1 MDKDKIEL
9 PLLKGSDREKAIPLA
24 VVFGIIGMLVIVLI
38 GCLSLTIKGE
48 YTLTYSDKSKLDYN
62 VYLKENDYFPTPYLP
77 KDQQYVSSLIDYIDA
92 DFNYSFKSEENIGIE
107 YSYYVKASVRVDNAD
122 GKNIFKEDENLVEK
136 TKVSNLTDDSFSITE
151 NVKLNYDKYNKLAT
165 SFVEQ
170 FNISANSSLVVS
182 LYVDVVGKHADFDK
196 TISDKAVITL
206 TIPLTTRQ
214 TDIKMDYKTT
224 NTNDAILQYKST
236 MITNPVLFTFAV
248 ILAIL
253 DVVAII
259 AVIAY
264 VIANRDNQ
272 TLYNKKLNKIL
283 KDYDK
288 YISETVITERV
299 EDMMRTRSLRIE
311 VIKSF
316 DDLIDVRDNLEKP
329 ILYHEERP
337 GEEAV
342 FYILAE
348 KVGYIYVMR
357 ASEMRKGKKK
367 ND

>member
-24 VVFGIIGMLVIVLI
+24 VVFGIIGMLIIVLI

-48 YTLTYSDKSKLDYN
+48 YTLQYSDKSKIDYN
-62 VYLKENDYFPTPYLP
+62 VYLKENEFFKVPYLP
-77 KDQQYVSSLIDYIDA
+77 KDQQYVASLIEYIDA
-92 DFNYSFKSEENIGIE
+92 DFSYSFRSEENIGIE
-107 YSYYVKASVRVDNAD
+107 YSYYIKAAVRVDNAD
-122 GKNIFKEDENLVEK
+122 GKNIFNEEENLVEK
-136 TKVSNLTDDSFSITE
+136 TKVTNLTDDSFSITE
-151 NVKLNYDKYNKLAT
+151 NVKLNYDKYNKLAS
-165 SFVEQ
+165 SFIDQ
-170 FNISANSSLVVS
+170 YNISANSSLVVS
-182 LYVDVVGKHADFDK
+182 LYVDVVGKHAEFDK
-196 TISDKAVITL
+196 KISDKAVITL
-206 TIPLTTRQ
+206 TVPLTTRS
-214 TDIKMDYKTT
+214 TDIKMDYKASNNKNET
-224 NTNDAILQYKST
+224 LQYKST
-236 MITNPVLFTFAV
+236 MITSPVLFTFAV

-253 DVVAII
+253 DVIAII

-264 VIANRDNQ
+264 VIAHRDNQ
-272 TLYNKKLNKIL
+272 TLYNKKLNRIL

>member
-1 MDKDKIEL
+1 MDKDNIEL

-24 VVFGIIGMLVIVLI
+24 VIFGIIGMLIIILI
-38 GCLSLTIKGE
+38 GCLSLTVKGE
-48 YTLTYSDKSKLDYN
+48 YTLTYSDVGKLDYK
-62 VYLKENDYFPTPYLP
+62 VYLKENNNYKTDYLP
-77 KDQQYVSSLIDYIDA
+77 MNQQYIASLIKYIDA
-92 DFNYSFKSEENIGIE
+92 DYNYSFRSEENIGIE
-107 YSYYVKASVRVDNAD
+107 YSYYIKASVKIDNAE
-122 GKNIFKEDENLVEK
+122 GKNIFTEDEMIVEK
-136 TKVSNLTDDSFSITE
+136 TKVTNLTDDSFSITE
-151 NVKLNYDKYNKLAT
+151 NVKLNYDKYNKLA
-165 SFVEQ
+165 SNFIEQ
-170 FNISANSSLVVS
+170 YNISAISSLVVS
-182 LYVDVVGKHADFDK
+182 LHVDVIGKHADFDK
-196 TISDKAVITL
+196 TISDKAVVTL
-206 TIPLTTRQ
+206 TVPLTNRT
-214 TDIKMDYKTT
+214 TDIKMTSKVAQS
-224 NTNDAILQYKST
+224 NNEVLQYRST

-253 DVVAII
+253 DIVAIVC
-259 AVIAY
+259 VIAY
-264 VIANRDNQ
+264 VVVNRDNQ

-357 ASEMRKGKKK
+357 ASEMRKEMKKK
-367 ND
+367 D